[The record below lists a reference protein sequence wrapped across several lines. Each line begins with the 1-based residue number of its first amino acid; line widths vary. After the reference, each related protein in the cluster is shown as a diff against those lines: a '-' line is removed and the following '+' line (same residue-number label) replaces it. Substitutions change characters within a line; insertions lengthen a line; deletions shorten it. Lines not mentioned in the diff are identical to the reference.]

1 MNDPLSQI
9 IDFLKNADELS
20 AAEVLLDTF
29 AKYSGSIEQHDQLA
43 RLYHDIKQY
52 PKSVMYA
59 EKVLEMAITPAQ
71 QYSARAN
78 LAKLYN
84 HVNEPWKSETLSLE
98 NLRLTPNNYE
108 AKMELSFSY
117 YLQAKPEKSEQLL
130 RELASDPGTP
140 DEVRGRVLFNLGSYD
155 LDHGDFKKGIRG
167 FIEVGHQI
175 GIWKQL
181 NLPLKKCTSL
191 DGIQKLA
198 VIAEGGIGDEVINVR
213 FMKVLAHRGVEAVW
227 VSGREDL
234 CRVFERNGVKTC
246 RSIRELDS
254 SWYYVQAMSL
264 PILLDLD
271 RDQLDVGV
279 YLKPAEEYVRK
290 WQEKIGP
297 KNKFRVGVKWSG
309 NPMYEQ
315 DLHRTLP
322 IADVISE
329 LRKYNVELYSLQVEG
344 CDGVDVDYDLTSDIE
359 SYEDTLALMSRM
371 DVIVTSCTSVAHV
384 AGAAG
389 LNVIVMPPLA
399 TYYTWLGP
407 KSLEMKSDWYSSVTA
422 IRQREWKDWSR
433 VIGELG
439 SVMIK

>member
-1 MNDPLSQI
+1 
-9 IDFLKNADELS
+9 
-20 AAEVLLDTF
+20 
-29 AKYSGSIEQHDQLA
+29 
-43 RLYHDIKQY
+43 
-52 PKSVMYA
+52 
-59 EKVLEMAITPAQ
+59 
-71 QYSARAN
+71 
-78 LAKLYN
+78 
-84 HVNEPWKSETLSLE
+84 
-98 NLRLTPNNYE
+98 
-108 AKMELSFSY
+108 MELSFSY

-140 DEVRGRVLFNLGSYD
+140 DEVCGRVLFNLGSYD

-167 FIEVGHQI
+167 FIGVGHQI
-175 GIWKQL
+175 GIWKEL

-191 DGIQKLA
+191 DGVKKLA

-213 FMKVLAHRGVEAVW
+213 FMKMLAARGVEAVW

-234 CRVFERNGVKTC
+234 CGIFERTGVKTC
-246 RSIRELDS
+246 RSVRELDPT
-254 SWYYVQAMSL
+254 WEYVQAMYL

-279 YLKPAEEYVRK
+279 YIPVDQSRVEK
-290 WQEKIGP
+290 WKGLVGKKKFKIGL
-297 KNKFRVGVKWSG
+297 KWSG
-309 NPMYEQ
+309 NPLYEQ
-315 DLHRTLP
+315 DLHRSLP
-322 IADVISE
+322 ITDVVRE
-329 LRKYNVELYSLQVEG
+329 LRKYDVELYSLQIEG
-344 CDGVDVDYDLTSDIE
+344 CEGVDVDYDLTGEIT
-359 SYEDTLALMSRM
+359 SYEDTLALMSQM

-407 KSLEMKSDWYSSVTA
+407 KSLEMKSDWYSTVTV

-439 SVMIK
+439 SVINNQIK